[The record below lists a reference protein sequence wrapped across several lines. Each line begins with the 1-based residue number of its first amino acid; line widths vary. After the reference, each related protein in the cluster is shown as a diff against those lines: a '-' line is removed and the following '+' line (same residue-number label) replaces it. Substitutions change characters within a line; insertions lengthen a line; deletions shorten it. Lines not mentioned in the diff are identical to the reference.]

1 MDARLSKVEQAFLR
15 VLDGAICVFF
25 TIMAIVFALGA
36 ILAVFSDAGIISII
50 GTIGCIAAAYT
61 CWHMRR

>member
-1 MDARLSKVEQAFLR
+1 MDARLNKAEQAFLR

-36 ILAVFSDAGIISII
+36 ILAVSLVQVLSALSEQSDALLLLIPVGI
-50 GTIGCIAAAYT
+50 
-61 CWHMRR
+61 